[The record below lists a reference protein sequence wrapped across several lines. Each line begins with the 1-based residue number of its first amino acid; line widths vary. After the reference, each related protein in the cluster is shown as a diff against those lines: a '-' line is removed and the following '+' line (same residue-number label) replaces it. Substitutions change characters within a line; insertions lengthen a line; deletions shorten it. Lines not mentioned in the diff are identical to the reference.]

1 MTQAFDILLPL
12 GEIISSNDR
21 SRATG
26 PFQPWAARLPLEGA
40 AVTIA
45 GVTEMDSADQETGVL
60 AGRYQ
65 VIRQLGEGGMAEI
78 FHARDQNLQR
88 EVAIK
93 LLRPAY
99 TDDPAFRTRF
109 QQEARAAA
117 NLLHPNIVTI
127 YDFGRDENRYFIVME
142 YVEGTDLK
150 TLLRRRGRL
159 PPEQAVELMI
169 QISAGVG
176 YAHRAGLVH
185 CDLKPHN
192 LLVTPD
198 RRVKIADFG
207 IARALAAIRP
217 DEHHDTVWGSPLYF
231 APEQAAG
238 GPPSPASDVY
248 SLGVVFYEMIT
259 GRTPFQ
265 AGDSA
270 LLTEMHQRIAPTP
283 PRVLAP
289 ELPEAVEQIILKV
302 LAKEPAARYRTADQ
316 LGRVLQN
323 IAEPS
328 RQHAELEDEDGFDGV
343 EQRPDSLTLPLP
355 RSGAEGVDWLAVG
368 LGLLAFLFLGGLIPL
383 WLYACLLYPTCPLGA
398 P

>member
-1 MTQAFDILLPL
+1 MGTQTGRPFHGKGIQLP
-12 GEIISSNDR
+12 SR
-21 SRATG
+21 SA
-26 PFQPWAARLPLEGA
+26 P
-40 AVTIA
+40 VTIA
-45 GVTEMDSADQETGVL
+45 SVTETGSTEHEANTL
-60 AGRYQ
+60 AGRYR
-65 VIRQLGEGGMAEI
+65 VIRRLGEGGMAEV
-78 FHARDQNLQR
+78 FHARDGNLQR

-93 LLRPAY
+93 LLRAAY
-99 TDDPAFRTRF
+99 TRDPAFRSRF

-127 YDFGRDENRYFIVME
+127 YDFGRDADRYFIVME

-159 PPEQAVELMI
+159 PPNQAVKLMI
-169 QISAGVG
+169 QIASGVG

-217 DEHHDTVWGSPLYF
+217 DERHDTVWGSPLYF

-248 SLGVVFYEMIT
+248 SLGVVFYEMTT
-259 GRTPFQ
+259 GRTPFR
-265 AGDSA
+265 APDPA
-270 LLTEMHQRIAPTP
+270 RLTEMHQQTPPTP

-289 ELPEAVEQIILKV
+289 ELPSAVEQIILKV
-302 LAKEPAARYRTADQ
+302 LSKEPAARYRTADQ

-323 IAEPS
+323 LSEQTDVGQQDHDDLAEI
-328 RQHAELEDEDGFDGV
+328 EGFGR
-343 EQRPDSLTLPLP
+343 RPDSLTLPFP
-355 RSGAEGVDWLAVG
+355 QGGGEGVDWLAVA

-383 WLYACLLYPTCPLGA
+383 WLYTCLLYPTCPLGA